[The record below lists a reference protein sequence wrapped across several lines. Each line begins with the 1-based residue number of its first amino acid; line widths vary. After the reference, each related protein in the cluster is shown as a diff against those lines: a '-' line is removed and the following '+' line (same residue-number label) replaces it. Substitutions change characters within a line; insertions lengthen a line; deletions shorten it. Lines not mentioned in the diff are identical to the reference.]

1 MILLSVL
8 LMLHDMSYMKYHF
21 TRVISSFNT
30 LIWQRLRESLEMNVF
45 ILFWITLIWLKM
57 IMYIVNPFLFFFT
70 PVPRNKNFFLN
81 GINLFQTTVTKSI
94 LDYQTD
100 WTMTKIN
107 YFHM

>member
-45 ILFWITLIWLKM
+45 ILFLINM
-57 IMYIVNPFLFFFT
+57 IEDDYVYSEPLCSFLT
-70 PVPRNKNFFLN
+70 PVPRNKNFFSKWHKLISN
-81 GINLFQTTVTKSI
+81 NSNKINLGLSNR
-94 LDYQTD
+94 LDND
-100 WTMTKIN
+100 KN
-107 YFHM
+107 